1 VKAVILAGGRGT
13 RLRPYTT
20 IFPKPLM
27 PIGDKPILE
36 IIIRQLE
43 AQGLR
48 DIIIMVGH
56 LSELIMAFFGDGSK
70 FGVNI
75 KYSKEEQPLGTAGG
89 LALIRDEL
97 DESFLMINGDTLTT
111 LNYSNLIH
119 YLNLNGAITTIALK
133 SRNVKI
139 DFGVVEVDER
149 SNNIESYTEKP
160 THDTLVSTGISVMRN
175 DVLEFISPNAYLDFP
190 QLIQT
195 LLTAGETVKGYVFD
209 GYWLDIGR
217 PDDYERANVEIDELY
232 NELGIGEK

>member
-1 VKAVILAGGRGT
+1 VKTVILAGGRGT

-20 IFPKPLM
+20 VFPKPLM

-48 DIIIMVGH
+48 EIIVMVGH

-70 FGVNI
+70 FGVKI

-111 LNYSNLIH
+111 LNYSDLIH
-119 YLNLNGAITTIALK
+119 YHNLNGAIATIALNP
-133 SRNVKI
+133 RNVKI
-139 DFGVVEVDER
+139 DFGVVEVDKR
-149 SNNIESYTEKP
+149 SNNIQSYTEKP
-160 THDTLVSTGISVMRN
+160 TYDKLVSTGITAMRN
-175 DVLEFISPNAYLDFP
+175 DVLEFITPNAYLDFP
-190 QLIQT
+190 QLIQN
-195 LLTAGETVKGYVFD
+195 LLTAGEVVKGYTFN

-217 PDDYERANVEIDELY
+217 PEDYERANIEIDELY
-232 NELGIGEK
+232 KDLGIGGG

>member
-1 VKAVILAGGRGT
+1 MKAVILAGGRGT

-89 LALIRDEL
+89 LDLIRDEL

-111 LNYSNLIH
+111 LNYSDLIH
-119 YLNLNGAITTIALK
+119 YHNLNGAITTIALK

-160 THDTLVSTGISVMRN
+160 THDKLVSTGISVMRN